1 MYKNKKIAIKFI
13 TCIFILLTLID
24 VLIYM
29 LSKTNLFGLIYII
42 FNLLII
48 FLLVPISYNYN
59 RYYSP
64 ARLSKLVIVIIL
76 GIFSS
81 YLLNL
86 VVLKNMSYIDNSK
99 EYINKIFIIRSILK
113 GLIYLLLIGFTALE
127 FKLDKL
133 LKKINK
139 NIAES

>member
-13 TCIFILLTLID
+13 TCIFILLTLIE

-29 LSKTNLFGLIYII
+29 LSKNNLFGLIYII

-99 EYINKIFIIRSILK
+99 EYINKIFIIRNILK

>member
-13 TCIFILLTLID
+13 TCIFILLTLIE

-29 LSKTNLFGLIYII
+29 LSKNNLFGLIYII

>member
-13 TCIFILLTLID
+13 TCIFILLTLIE

-29 LSKTNLFGLIYII
+29 LAKNNLFGLIYII

>member
-13 TCIFILLTLID
+13 TCIFILLTLIE

-29 LSKTNLFGLIYII
+29 LSKNNLFGLIYII

-99 EYINKIFIIRSILK
+99 EYINKIFIVRSILK